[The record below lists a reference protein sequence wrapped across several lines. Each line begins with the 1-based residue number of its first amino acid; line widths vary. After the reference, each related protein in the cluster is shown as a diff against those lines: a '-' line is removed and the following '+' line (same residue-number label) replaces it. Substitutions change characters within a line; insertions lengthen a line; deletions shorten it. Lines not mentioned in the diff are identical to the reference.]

1 MRRCPLWRPLVAM
14 FAPVVGPRGFD
25 IGALT
30 SFALT
35 LLQSEL
41 APVRISA
48 KLQTVDSS
56 GAEIYEKAAPGI
68 GLPRKRKTDSRATP
82 AVE

>member
-1 MRRCPLWRPLVAM
+1 MSAIGTKRTSRRAQPMSAFGGKADMRRCPLWRPLVAM

-48 KLQTVDSS
+48 RV
-56 GAEIYEKAAPGI
+56 
-68 GLPRKRKTDSRATP
+68 RTDG
-82 AVE
+82 VC